1 MTHSDPSRTSPRRT
15 PWILVAGLLVV
26 AASAAALGF
35 AQRVSSSATVA
46 PPVPSS
52 TARAAPL
59 ASAAPLAT
67 AALPTAVL
75 RGDQRGELGAPAGA
89 LAGGHVVALGA
100 ADGVLPSGTTV
111 FDDGLPGV
119 AKLDP
124 ALLCALRRAS
134 TDAQHDG
141 VHIYVDSGWRS
152 RKYQEQLFRQA
163 VSEYG
168 SEAGAARWVATPGT
182 SPHVTGNAVDVG
194 QADATAWLSKHGAKY
209 GLCQIY
215 RNEPWHYE
223 LRPGAINRGCP
234 RMYADLTQDPR
245 MQQ

>member
-1 MTHSDPSRTSPRRT
+1 MIHRDPLRRPPRRP
-15 PWILVAGLLVV
+15 PWILVAGLLVF

-35 AQRVSSSATVA
+35 AQRVSSSATIA
-46 PPVPSS
+46 PPGPSS
-52 TARAAPL
+52 TATAAP
-59 ASAAPLAT
+59 PAT

-89 LAGGHVVALGA
+89 LPGGHVVALGA
-100 ADGVLPSGTTV
+100 ADGALPSGTTV

-124 ALLCALRRAS
+124 ALLDALRRAS

-152 RKYQEQLFRQA
+152 RKYQGQLLRQA

-168 SEAGAARWVATPGT
+168 SEAEAARWVATPGT
-182 SPHVTGNAVDVG
+182 SPHVTGNAVDIG
-194 QADATAWLSKHGAKY
+194 QADATAWLSEHGARY

-234 RMYADLTQDPR
+234 RMYADPTQDPR